1 MVKYLMSCVL
11 DMDTACVELKFLDD
25 SMIAIDTIAME
36 NEVYDNMYQRSK
48 RDYLI
53 YNAPLVYAD
62 RIRNGKS
69 GTYLNMVVEEIQ
81 DSSVNQQE
89 CNGPHRTPD
98 QQAARPKTEISVHH
112 NQRESETDEKYSQ
125 PSGLLCKS

>member
-1 MVKYLMSCVL
+1 
-11 DMDTACVELKFLDD
+11 
-25 SMIAIDTIAME
+25 
-36 NEVYDNMYQRSK
+36 
-48 RDYLI
+48 
-53 YNAPLVYAD
+53 
-62 RIRNGKS
+62 
-69 GTYLNMVVEEIQ
+69 MVVEEIQ

-89 CNGPHRTPD
+89 CNGPHRAPD